1 MISNAIAY
9 ISRKR
14 NRTLIVFIILT
25 IVLSCLYSCLSIRKT
40 SNELENSLYSF
51 SNSSLSISKKDN
63 GQFLINKFKQIE
75 QIKEVKQI
83 VPIYYGLAKS
93 ENIKAVDGMQQIERD
108 FLPDEFKN
116 LLSLI
121 AISDS
126 KKNVYF
132 NSGVFTLEEGRH
144 IQEDDRA
151 KILIHKDLAQ
161 KNNLKLHDKIKL
173 KLIEING
180 DTPSED
186 MEYEIIGIFS
196 GKKQEKYTG
205 LSSDFTENTVFIDY
219 ESSQKSLNKGE
230 KQANK
235 LLLFSQNA
243 DDIGSALEKIN
254 DTKMDL
260 SEYIIEKDT
269 QAYEEYMETVNGIN
283 DIINMM
289 TYSIMLGGV
298 IVLSLILILWLRERI
313 YEIGILLSIGINKAK
328 IIGQFILELVF
339 ISIPS
344 IPASLLLGGLIMR
357 QIVPSFM
364 NADDALIQN
373 AIGSQANT
381 AIFLQSYA
389 ILIGII
395 ILSVVI
401 ACSMIL
407 IMKPKKILSKIS

>member
-14 NRTLIVFIILT
+14 TRTLIVFIILT
-25 IVLSCLYSCLSIRKT
+25 IVFSCLYSCLSIRKT
-40 SNELENSLYSF
+40 SNELENSLYGF
-51 SNSSLSISKKDN
+51 SNSSLSITKKDN
-63 GQFLINKFKQIE
+63 GQFLINNFKQIE

-121 AISDS
+121 ATSDS

-144 IQEDDRA
+144 IKEDDRA

-205 LSSDFTENTVFIDY
+205 LSSDFSENTVFIDY
-219 ESSQKSLNKGE
+219 ESSQNSLNKGE

-269 QAYEEYMETVNGIN
+269 RAYEEYMETVNGIN

-344 IPASLLLGGLIMR
+344 VPASLLIGSLIMEK
-357 QIVPSFM
+357 IVPSFM

-373 AIGSQANT
+373 AIGNQANT

-389 ILIGII
+389 ILMGII

>member
-14 NRTLIVFIILT
+14 TRTLIVFIILT

-151 KILIHKDLAQ
+151 KILIHKELAQ

-205 LSSDFTENTVFIDY
+205 LSSDFSENTVFIDY
-219 ESSQKSLNKGE
+219 ESSQESLNKVE

-260 SEYIIEKDT
+260 SEYFIEKDT
-269 QAYEEYMETVNGIN
+269 RAYEEYMETVNGIN

-344 IPASLLLGGLIMR
+344 IPASLLIGSLIMEK
-357 QIVPSFM
+357 IVPSFM

-373 AIGSQANT
+373 AIGNQANT

>member
-14 NRTLIVFIILT
+14 TRTLIVFIILT

-40 SNELENSLYSF
+40 SNELENSLYGF

-151 KILIHKDLAQ
+151 KILIHKELAQ

-219 ESSQKSLNKGE
+219 ESSQESLNKGE

-269 QAYEEYMETVNGIN
+269 RAYEEYMETVNGIN

>member
-14 NRTLIVFIILT
+14 TRTLIVFIILT

-144 IQEDDRA
+144 IQEDDMA
-151 KILIHKDLAQ
+151 KILIHKELAQ
-161 KNNLKLHDKIKL
+161 KNNLKLHDKINL

-269 QAYEEYMETVNGIN
+269 RAYEEYMETVNGIN

-373 AIGSQANT
+373 AIGNQANT

>member
-14 NRTLIVFIILT
+14 TRTLIVFIILT
-25 IVLSCLYSCLSIRKT
+25 IVFSCLYSCLSIRKT
-40 SNELENSLYSF
+40 SKELERSIYDF

-151 KILIHKDLAQ
+151 KILIHKELAQ
-161 KNNLKLHDKIKL
+161 KNNLKLHDKINL

-196 GKKQEKYTG
+196 GEKQEKYTG
-205 LSSDFTENTVFIDY
+205 LSSDFSENTVFVDY
-219 ESSQKSLNKGE
+219 ESSQKSLNKSE

-243 DDIGSALEKIN
+243 DDIGSALKKIN

-269 QAYEEYMETVNGIN
+269 RAYEEYMETVNGIN
-283 DIINMM
+283 DIINIM

-344 IPASLLLGGLIMR
+344 IPASLLLGSLIMG

-373 AIGSQANT
+373 AIGGQANI

-389 ILIGII
+389 ILLGII

-407 IMKPKKILSKIS
+407 VMKPKKILSKIS

>member
-14 NRTLIVFIILT
+14 TRTLIVFIILT
-25 IVLSCLYSCLSIRKT
+25 IVFSCLYSCLSIRKT
-40 SNELENSLYSF
+40 SNELENSLYGF
-51 SNSSLSISKKDN
+51 SNSSLSITKKDN

-180 DTPSED
+180 DTPIED
-186 MEYEIIGIFS
+186 IEYEIIGIFS

-205 LSSDFTENTVFIDY
+205 LSSDFSENTVFIDY

-269 QAYEEYMETVNGIN
+269 RAYEEYMETVNGIN

-298 IVLSLILILWLRERI
+298 IVLSLILILLLRERI

-357 QIVPSFM
+357 QVVPSFM

-373 AIGSQANT
+373 AIGSQANIP
-381 AIFLQSYA
+381 IFLQSYA
-389 ILIGII
+389 ILLGII

>member
-14 NRTLIVFIILT
+14 TRTLIVFIILT

-121 AISDS
+121 ATSDS
-126 KKNVYF
+126 QKNVYF

-151 KILIHKDLAQ
+151 KILIHKELAQ

-219 ESSQKSLNKGE
+219 ESSQESLNKGE

-235 LLLFSQNA
+235 LLLFSQKA

-269 QAYEEYMETVNGIN
+269 RAYEEYMETVNGIN
-283 DIINMM
+283 DIINIM

>member
-14 NRTLIVFIILT
+14 TRTLIVFIILT

-219 ESSQKSLNKGE
+219 ESSQESLNKGE

-269 QAYEEYMETVNGIN
+269 RAYEEYMETVNGIN